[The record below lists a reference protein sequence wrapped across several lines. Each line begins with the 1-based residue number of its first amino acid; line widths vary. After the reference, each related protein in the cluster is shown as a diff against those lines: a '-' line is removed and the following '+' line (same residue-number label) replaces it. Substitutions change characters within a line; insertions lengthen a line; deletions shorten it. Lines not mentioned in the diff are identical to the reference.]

1 MSTTEFSANIVE
13 HTQCT
18 LYLVVNKGL
27 VYLDSLQHGC
37 ERGVSAVVRP
47 IGVEDTQFGL
57 CGVALL
63 FGEIVQHLTQVVGV
77 HRQPPLLAER
87 CQVLL
92 FEVEETVQ
100 LCQRFDVGVLYLL
113 QL

>member
-27 VYLDSLQHGC
+27 IYLDSLQHGC

-47 IGVEDTQFGL
+47 IGVEDT
-57 CGVALL
+57 
-63 FGEIVQHLTQVVGV
+63 
-77 HRQPPLLAER
+77 
-87 CQVLL
+87 
-92 FEVEETVQ
+92 
-100 LCQRFDVGVLYLL
+100 
-113 QL
+113 